1 MKVLFITHTRI
12 GDAVLST
19 GLLDLLRRQ
28 YPRLRVT
35 VACGPACTGLFED
48 MPDVERVIA
57 MPKRP
62 WGGHWFRLWRQVAA
76 TRWSL
81 IVDLRASLISW
92 CLLARRRRSHWV
104 PPSGGHKLQQMGML
118 FRQIEPPAPRL
129 FPAPRHRAAAEAAM
143 KVAGSV
149 PAPVLALAPTANWG
163 GKVWPAE
170 RFVAAAERL
179 CASGALL
186 DGIGGIAVF
195 GGPGEESMAGPV
207 VEGLRQKGFTVLDLC
222 GRLDLL
228 SAHAAL
234 QRCAFFI
241 GNDSA
246 LMHMAAAA
254 GIPTLGLFGPSRE
267 EQYRPWGPHGAAV
280 RTALSY
286 DEILR
291 QPGYDYRRADS
302 HMESLSVEAVVAA
315 AERLAADL
323 VDSDWQPP
331 VPEPAGARP

>member
-1 MKVLFITHTRI
+1 M
-12 GDAVLST
+12 
-19 GLLDLLRRQ
+19 
-28 YPRLRVT
+28 
-35 VACGPACTGLFED
+35 
-48 MPDVERVIA
+48 
-57 MPKRP
+57 
-62 WGGHWFRLWRQVAA
+62 
-76 TRWSL
+76 
-81 IVDLRASLISW
+81 
-92 CLLARRRRSHWV
+92 
-104 PPSGGHKLQQMGML
+104 
-118 FRQIEPPAPRL
+118 
-129 FPAPRHRAAAEAAM
+129 
-143 KVAGSV
+143 
-149 PAPVLALAPTANWG
+149 

-331 VPEPAGARP
+331 VPEPAGSRP